1 MAGDPVAQALCRDC
15 LVEAPLPAAGRCRAC
30 GSPRLIANAE
40 RNALTVAHVD
50 CDAFYA
56 TIEKRDDPSLAD
68 KPVIV
73 GGGKRGVVSTAC
85 YVARTFGVRSAMP
98 MFKALA
104 ACPHAVVIR
113 PNMEK
118 YARVSRQVRETM
130 RALTPLV
137 EPISI
142 DEAFL
147 DLAGTERLHHAPP
160 IVTLL
165 RFARSVEKD
174 LGVTVSIGLSH
185 NKFLAK
191 IASDLDKPRG
201 FSLIGKAETLDFL
214 ATKPVSIF
222 FGIGKVAEARLARAG
237 LRTVADIRRKNPA
250 ELFRLVGNDAERLH
264 RLAHGQDTRAVR
276 AERETKTISAE
287 TTFDTDI
294 SLLQDL
300 EPILWR
306 LSERL
311 SARMKKAGVAGH
323 SITLKLKTADFKLRT
338 RSRSG
343 LAPTQLAGRLFK
355 TGRALLAQECDGTR
369 FRLIGIGASDLCDA
383 AEGDRGD
390 LADTGV
396 AREAQAERAVDKLR
410 NRFGD
415 DAVVKGI
422 SLRGSDRE

>member
-1 MAGDPVAQALCRDC
+1 MAGNPVAQALCRDC
-15 LVEAPLPAAGRCRAC
+15 LVEAPLPATGRCRAC
-30 GSPRLIANAE
+30 GSPRLIVNGE

-85 YVARTFGVRSAMP
+85 YVARTYGVRSAMP

-104 ACPHAVVIR
+104 ACPDAVVIR

-118 YARVSRQVRETM
+118 YARVSRQVREMM

-147 DLAGTERLHHAPP
+147 DLTGTERLHHAPP

-165 RFARSVEKD
+165 RFTRAVEKE

-185 NKFLAK
+185 SKFLAK

-222 FGIGKVAEARLARAG
+222 FGIGKVAEARLARAD
-237 LRTVADIRRKNPA
+237 LRTVADIRRKSPA
-250 ELFRLVGNDAERLH
+250 ELVRLIGNDAERLYQ
-264 RLAHGQDTRAVR
+264 LAHGQDTRAVR

-294 SLLQDL
+294 SSLQDL

-311 SARMKKAGVAGH
+311 SARMKKAELSGR

-383 AEGDRGD
+383 AESDRGD
-390 LADTGV
+390 LADTGL

-422 SLRGSDRE
+422 SLRGRERD

>member
-15 LVEAPLPAAGRCRAC
+15 LVEAPFPATGRCRAC

-85 YVARTFGVRSAMP
+85 YVARTYGVRSAMP

-104 ACPHAVVIR
+104 ACPDAVVIR

-118 YARVSRQVRETM
+118 YARVSRQVREMM

-160 IVTLL
+160 VVTLL
-165 RFARSVEKD
+165 RFTRAVEKE

-222 FGIGKVAEARLARAG
+222 FGIGKVAEARLARAD
-237 LRTVADIRRKNPA
+237 LRTVADIRRKSPA
-250 ELFRLVGNDAERLH
+250 ELVRLIGNDAERLYQ
-264 RLAHGQDTRAVR
+264 LAHGQDTRAVR

-294 SLLQDL
+294 SSLQDL

-306 LSERL
+306 LCERL
-311 SARMKKAGVAGH
+311 SARMKKAELSGR

-355 TGRALLAQECDGTR
+355 TGRALLAQECEGTR

-383 AEGDRGD
+383 AEDDRGD

-422 SLRGSDRE
+422 SLRGRERD

>member
-15 LVEAPLPAAGRCRAC
+15 LREAPLPPAGRCRAC
-30 GSPRLIANAE
+30 GSPRLIPHAE
-40 RNALTVAHVD
+40 RNDLTVAHVD

-56 TIEKRDDPSLAD
+56 TIEKRDNPSLAD
-68 KPVIV
+68 KPVII

-104 ACPHAVVIR
+104 ACPQAVVIR

-118 YARVSRQVRETM
+118 YVRVSRQVREMM

-165 RFARSVEKD
+165 RFARAVENEI
-174 LGVTVSIGLSH
+174 GVTVSIGLSH

-214 ATKPVSIF
+214 AAKPVSIF
-222 FGIGKVAEARLARAG
+222 FGIGKVAEARLGRAG
-237 LRTVADIRRKNPA
+237 LRTVADIRRKSTA
-250 ELFRLVGNDAERLH
+250 ELFRLIGNDAERLH
-264 RLAHGQDTRAVR
+264 RLAHGQDTRAVHV
-276 AERETKTISAE
+276 ERETKTISAE
-287 TTFDTDI
+287 TTFDADI
-294 SLLQDL
+294 STLQDL

-311 SARMKKAGVAGH
+311 SARMKKAQLAGR

-355 TGRALLAQECDGTR
+355 IARALLAQECNGTR
-369 FRLIGIGASDLCDA
+369 FRLIGVGASDLCEA
-383 AEGDRGD
+383 AESDRGD
-390 LADTGV
+390 LADTEV
-396 AREAQAERAVDKLR
+396 RREAQAERAVDRLR

-415 DAVVKGI
+415 DAVIKGI
-422 SLRGSDRE
+422 SLRGRARD